1 MLSKTAKLCP
11 YILRAGVN
19 IFNDIIFI
27 LHVYMRV
34 YIYHIVMYVC
44 SKYTHPVCVCVLKEE
59 HTLG

>member
-44 SKYTHPVCVCVLKEE
+44 SKYTHPVCVCVF
-59 HTLG
+59 